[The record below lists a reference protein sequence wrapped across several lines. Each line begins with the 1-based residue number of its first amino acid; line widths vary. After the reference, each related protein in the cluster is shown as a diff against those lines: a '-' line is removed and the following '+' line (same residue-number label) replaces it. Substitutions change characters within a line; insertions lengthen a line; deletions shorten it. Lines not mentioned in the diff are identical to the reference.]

1 VKRASVSILR
11 DEELC
16 DVLDVETELSSEV
29 EMMSADTAANNP
41 KRNPHNMEQELKTEL
56 QIYHRWR

>member
-56 QIYHRWR
+56 QIHHRWL